1 MLSRRTLTWKLR
13 NRSFDLG
20 IRTLLMGIV
29 NVTPDSFSD
38 GGEYFEAQAAIGRV
52 FEIDR
57 QGADIAD
64 IGAESTRP
72 GARRVDGKEEMD
84 RLLPVIDGTAGK
96 IGIPI
101 SVDTYKSEVAREA
114 LARGAEIVNDISG
127 LTFDPALADVVAE
140 YGAGLVLM
148 HTRGRPEVMQEMPPS
163 PDIWPEVLDSLAQ
176 SLSRALAAGV
186 SREQIVLDPGIGFG
200 KTVEQNLEILDHLWR
215 LNKLGLPILVG
226 TSRKSFLGRLLGKPV
241 EERIFGTAAS
251 VSTAIIRGAHIVR
264 VHDVEA
270 MRDICRII
278 DAIFHYR
285 ADESADS

>member
-1 MLSRRTLTWKLR
+1 
-13 NRSFDLG
+13 
-20 IRTLLMGIV
+20 MGIV

-72 GARRVDGKEEMD
+72 GARRVDSKEELH
-84 RLLPVIDGTAGK
+84 RLLPVIDGIAGK

-114 LARGAEIVNDISG
+114 LARGAEIINDVSG

-176 SLSRALAAGV
+176 SVSRALAAGV

-215 LNKLGLPILVG
+215 LNKLGFPILVG
-226 TSRKSFLGRLLGKPV
+226 ASRKSFLGRLLDKPV

-251 VSTAIIRGAHIVR
+251 VSTAIMRGAHIVR

-270 MRDICRII
+270 MRDICRVI